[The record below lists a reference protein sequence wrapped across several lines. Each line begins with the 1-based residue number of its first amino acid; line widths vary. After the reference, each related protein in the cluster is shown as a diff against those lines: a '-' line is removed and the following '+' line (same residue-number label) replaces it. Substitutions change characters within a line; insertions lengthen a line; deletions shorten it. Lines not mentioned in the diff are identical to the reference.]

1 MIPKII
7 HYCWFGRGEKPE
19 LAKKCIASW
28 RKFCPDFEIREWNE
42 DNCNYLAM
50 PFMAEAYAAK
60 KYAFVSDVMRLLVLE
75 QYGGVYFDT
84 DVEAVRDIAP
94 LMDDEGFI
102 GFENDQYVASG
113 LTIAS
118 VPHHPVVQAMIEEY
132 RKLHF
137 TNADGT
143 TNAVGCPHLNT
154 DIMERYGLV
163 RNGQEQTVAG
173 IHVYPADFFNPL
185 DSVTG
190 KLTKTENTYSIHW
203 YSMSWLP
210 WYKQIKVKIGRIAA
224 YSTGVPTLVVGYS
237 VKARGIDRDLFGTEE
252 GYVLP
257 VQQLKESNELT
268 RAFIDLYE
276 RRESIQTHLKT
287 ILPAYIARADDA
299 RSALE
304 ELIKK

>member
-42 DNCNYLAM
+42 DNCDYLAM

-143 TNAVGCPHLNT
+143 TNAVGCPQLNT
-154 DIMERYGLV
+154 DSMERYGRV

-210 WYKQIKVKIGRIAA
+210 WYKQIKVKIGRIYRRMKRAI
-224 YSTGVPTLVVGYS
+224 
-237 VKARGIDRDLFGTEE
+237 RG
-252 GYVLP
+252 
-257 VQQLKESNELT
+257 
-268 RAFIDLYE
+268 
-276 RRESIQTHLKT
+276 
-287 ILPAYIARADDA
+287 
-299 RSALE
+299 
-304 ELIKK
+304 

>member
-19 LAKKCIASW
+19 LAKKCIDSW
-28 RKFCPDFEIREWNE
+28 QRLCPDFEIREWNE
-42 DNCNYLAM
+42 DNCDYLPM

-84 DVEAVRDIAP
+84 DVEVVRDISP

-132 RKLHF
+132 QKLHF

-143 TNAVGCPHLNT
+143 TNAVGCPYLNT
-154 DIMERYGLV
+154 DVMERYGLV

-190 KLTKTENTYSIHW
+190 KLAKTENTYSIHW

-210 WYKQIKVKIGRIAA
+210 KRTRLKARIGRIARRMI
-224 YSTGVPTLVVGYS
+224 
-237 VKARGIDRDLFGTEE
+237 KAIR
-252 GYVLP
+252 
-257 VQQLKESNELT
+257 N
-268 RAFIDLYE
+268 
-276 RRESIQTHLKT
+276 
-287 ILPAYIARADDA
+287 
-299 RSALE
+299 
-304 ELIKK
+304 

>member
-28 RKFCPDFEIREWNE
+28 RKFCPDFEIREWN
-42 DNCNYLAM
+42 DYLAM

-210 WYKQIKVKIGRIAA
+210 WYKQIKVKIGRIYRRMKRAI
-224 YSTGVPTLVVGYS
+224 
-237 VKARGIDRDLFGTEE
+237 RG
-252 GYVLP
+252 
-257 VQQLKESNELT
+257 
-268 RAFIDLYE
+268 
-276 RRESIQTHLKT
+276 
-287 ILPAYIARADDA
+287 
-299 RSALE
+299 
-304 ELIKK
+304 